1 MQQAPSRLHE
11 ACIDASPTRHS
22 CPPPALRP
30 AFLPSPSRQRR
41 RFGPARGRA
50 RRFGACPLYAM
61 PSGAGLT
68 RSRPRRSSAMQAGSP
83 LLVPRDSRPSLLS
96 KASPCRDSRP
106 SSKCGVGA
114 ARVPILSASV
124 SRILIT
130 PAARRGRMRGWRCGS
145 RRARRARTRRRAG
158 RRTSALPRGRSG
170 TPQKSN
176 GLLGGCC

>member
-1 MQQAPSRLHE
+1 MQAPRSLHR
-11 ACIDASPTRHS
+11 CSPTPPQLPSSR
-22 CPPPALRP
+22 PPPRLSPVSVTPAATLRPRPRACPTFRRLAALRH
-30 AFLPSPSRQRR
+30 ALGRR
-41 RFGPARGRA
+41 AHA
-50 RRFGACPLYAM
+50 QQT
-61 PSGAGLT
+61 S
-68 RSRPRRSSAMQAGSP
+68 RSSAMQAGSP
-83 LLVPRDSRPSLLS
+83 LLVPRNSRPSLLS

-124 SRILIT
+124 SRISIT

-170 TPQKSN
+170 PPQKSN